1 MSLNW
6 NACEVEHRASY
17 ECVGKNCSCSSWKI
31 LKENLFILCY
41 EWYLMDCIFFIAQ
54 TSIRLF
60 KTECKVVV
68 VGVTAS
74 EKRITIKS
82 NSREE

>member
-1 MSLNW
+1 MIS
-6 NACEVEHRASY
+6 EVLLIDGLH
-17 ECVGKNCSCSSWKI
+17 
-31 LKENLFILCY
+31 
-41 EWYLMDCIFFIAQ
+41 IFYRSDIK
-54 TSIRLF
+54 SIRLF